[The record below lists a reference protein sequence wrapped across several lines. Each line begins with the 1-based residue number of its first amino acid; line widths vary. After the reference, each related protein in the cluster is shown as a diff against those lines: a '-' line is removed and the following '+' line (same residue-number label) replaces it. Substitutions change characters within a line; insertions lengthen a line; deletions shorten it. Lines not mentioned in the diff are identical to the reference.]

1 MKEGERKPLKARMYL
16 WGLSLLPHIGS
27 ITIKRLVAGM
37 GSEETAFDANVEDL
51 KAYGGLSAAKAEAVV
66 KARSSLDLIGEWER
80 LTQRQGVGV
89 VTWLDRDYPQRLLE
103 IYDPPPVLY
112 YRGSLGCL
120 DGPTVAI
127 VGRRR
132 ARPRGVGWAKRLG
145 RALGAAGITVVSGLA
160 MGIDAAAHEASLETG
175 KTAAVLGTGLDVVY
189 PKYNRQLYGD
199 IPSSGVL
206 ISPFPLGTRPQ
217 RGNFPARN
225 RIISGLSSAV
235 IVVEAGERS
244 GALITAM
251 MAVEQN
257 RDVYAVPGDPAD
269 SGAAGPNRLIQ
280 EGAKLIMGPEDV
292 LEELCL
298 SGQLKLPLEEPGKGR
313 SPEASSRAADSTT
326 QELLRILASPLHV
339 DEIAGMTGLPVS
351 VINSSLVKLELAGL
365 VEQLAAGVFQRVS

>member
-1 MKEGERKPLKARMYL
+1 MYL

-27 ITIKRLVAGM
+27 ITIRRLVEGM
-37 GSEETAFDANVEDL
+37 GSEEAAFHAEVEDL
-51 KAYGGLSAAKAEAVV
+51 KTYGGISSGKAEAVV
-66 KARSSLDLIGEWER
+66 KVRSALNLAEEWNR
-80 LTQRQGVGV
+80 LTQREDVEL
-89 VTWLDRDYPQRLLE
+89 VTWLDEEYPRRLRE

-132 ARPRGVGWAKRLG
+132 ASPRGLGWAKRLG